1 MPFNE
6 ELRQIPILRLIV
18 PFIIGIVLQIHFQL
32 PTKYLFEIIIF
43 FLVVLFFIW
52 YLKKISQNYNYR
64 WIFGF
69 LVYVILFLTGIKLV
83 SIESSKSSYVNIEGK
98 ESVVIANIVK
108 APIEKP
114 KSIKAVVEL
123 KAIRQLTDEQWIRP
137 SRLVGRQAEK
147 AIIYFQKDCL
157 SEKLELG
164 DEIIFKPYF
173 QDIKTPANPGEF
185 DYKRYLAF
193 RHIHQQ
199 AYLQSGK
206 WKLINKNQGNVIQ
219 LYANKLRNILLQ
231 IYNDYGIK
239 DKEFSVVSA
248 LTLGYKEKLDEE
260 IKTAYS
266 SSGAM
271 HILAVSGLHV
281 GIVYLVLNYLLFF
294 LVKFRSGKFI
304 KAIIIILLLWSYAF
318 ITGLSPSV
326 MRATIMFCFIIV
338 GTSLRRPTNIYNT
351 LAASAF
357 LLLLIN
363 PYIIMEVGFQLSYLA
378 VISIVYFQP
387 RIYSLFEFN
396 NWFIDK
402 IWALFT
408 VSFAAQLGTFPVG
421 LFYFHQFPN
430 YFLITNM
437 IVIPYATIII
447 YLAILLMSFSFVYN
461 IASIIALVL
470 NYTLKGLN
478 YSVSFIE
485 QMPYSTTSDVS
496 INLPETFIIYLLII
510 CFAMF
515 FTYKR
520 VRYLYWTLACII
532 TILSMNI
539 EQVYTTAQQRKFI
552 VYNIK
557 GVSAYNFIDGTDN
570 ILFSSVQK
578 NNEHTLMYNVRNNWI
593 YLGVPDAK
601 IIYLES
607 LNEQSSAPPKPSPKG
622 RASYSLS
629 IDIDNQNLFYKNN
642 FINFHNKR
650 FLLLQDNKYQFL
662 VPEKKSLDIDYV
674 ILSGNIQISISDIMT
689 LYNVKQIIID
699 SSNSYW
705 IKEKWLN
712 ESKNYDLRCYSVSDN
727 GAFQVD
733 L

>member
-18 PFIIGIVLQIHFQL
+18 PFIIGIALQIHFQL

-43 FLVVLFFIW
+43 LLVVLFFIW

-69 LVYVILFLTGIKLV
+69 LVHTILFIAGIELVPLTVG
-83 SIESSKSSYVNIEGK
+83 IESAKSSYVNVEQKCLI
-98 ESVVIANIVK
+98 IANIVK

-114 KSIKAVVEL
+114 KSVKAVVEL
-123 KAIRQLTDEQWIRP
+123 KAIRQLTDEQWVHP
-137 SRLVGRQAEK
+137 SEK
-147 AIIYFQKDCL
+147 AIIYFQKDSL

-164 DEIIFKPYF
+164 DEIIFKTYF
-173 QDIKTPANPGEF
+173 QDIKSPANPGEF

-199 AYLQSGK
+199 TYLQSGK
-206 WKLINKNQGNVIQ
+206 WKLINKNQGNVIL

-326 MRATIMFCFIIV
+326 MRATFMFCFIVI
-338 GTSLRRPTNIYNT
+338 GRSLKRPTNIYNT

-402 IWALFT
+402 IWALLT
-408 VSFAAQLGTFPVG
+408 VSFAAQLGTFPIG

-430 YFLITNM
+430 YFLFTNM

-461 IASIIALVL
+461 IASIIAVVL

-515 FTYKR
+515 FAYKR
-520 VRYLYWTLACII
+520 IRYLYCTLACII
-532 TILSMNI
+532 AILSINI
-539 EQVYTTAQQRKFI
+539 EQVYTTSQQRKFI

-578 NNEHTLMYNVRNNWI
+578 NNENTLKYHVRNNWI
-593 YLGVPDAK
+593 SLGVPDAK

-607 LNEQSSAPPKPSPKG
+607 LNEQSS
-622 RASYSLS
+622 LS
-629 IDIDNQNLFYKNN
+629 IMDIDNQNLFYKNN
-642 FINFHNKR
+642 FINFHNKS
-650 FLLLQDNKYQFL
+650 FLILNDNRYQSR
-662 VPEKKSLDIDYV
+662 VPGTKSLDIDYL
-674 ILSGNIQISISDIMT
+674 ILSGNVQISISDIMT

-705 IKEKWLN
+705 IKERWLN
-712 ESKNYDLRCYSVSDN
+712 ESKNYDLRCYSVSDS

>member
-52 YLKKISQNYNYR
+52 YLKKISQSYSYR

-69 LVYVILFLTGIKLV
+69 LVHTILFIAGIVIVPTPSTPRGIPTELGQVGAGEEISRDKYL
-83 SIESSKSSYVNIEGK
+83 
-98 ESVVIANIVK
+98 VIANIVK

-114 KSIKAVVEL
+114 KSVKAVVEL
-123 KAIRQLTDEQWIRP
+123 KAIKCNNQWVLP
-137 SRLVGRQAEK
+137 SSVFGRQAGK
-147 AIIYFQKDCL
+147 AIIYFQKDSM
-157 SEKLELG
+157 SEKLEFG

-173 QDIKTPANPGEF
+173 QDIKTPSNPGEF

-231 IYNDYGIK
+231 IYDDYGIK

-304 KAIIIILLLWSYAF
+304 KAIIIILLLWTYAF

-326 MRATIMFCFIIV
+326 MRATFMFCFIVI
-338 GTSLRRPTNIYNT
+338 GSSLKRPTNIYNT

-387 RIYSLFEFN
+387 KIYSLFEFD

-402 IWALFT
+402 VWALIT
-408 VSFAAQLGTFPVG
+408 VSFAAQLGTFPLG

-461 IASIIALVL
+461 IASIIAVAL

-510 CFAMF
+510 CFAIF
-515 FTYKR
+515 FVYKR
-520 VRYLYWTLACII
+520 VRYLYLALACII
-532 TILSMNI
+532 AILSMNI
-539 EQVYTTAQQRKFI
+539 YQVYTTAQQRKFI

-578 NNEHTLMYNVRNNWI
+578 NNENTLTYHVRNNWI
-593 YLGVPDAK
+593 SLGVPDAK

-607 LNEQSSAPPKPSPKG
+607 LNEQSSH
-622 RASYSLS
+622 S

-650 FLLLQDNKYQFL
+650 FLLLKDNKYQSR
-662 VPEKKSLDIDYV
+662 VPGEKSLDIDYV
-674 ILSGNIQISISDIMT
+674 ILSGNVQISISDIMT

-712 ESKNYDLRCYSVSDN
+712 ESKNYDLRCYSVADK
-727 GAFQVD
+727 GAFEVD